1 MARAA
6 SRTCPWL
13 RKPILLKTV
22 LIVVAFLLILNLSLV
37 ALSDGVRDK
46 VPFWHVSGGS
56 SSSVEFS
63 NVPDNTPLNNT
74 QFGERGNRVN
84 RLAQWTESVLQ
95 NPSSDKGAFEDALVT
110 LFPFLAGATIYMPWS
125 SPGAQDREPPSYVIC
140 AGSNNLNM
148 AAHLI
153 RSLRAVHSSQT
164 LIEVAYGGEDDL
176 KPQHRQFL
184 ADLEPRVS
192 FIDLL
197 QRFPAAERDIL
208 KGGWAMKPFAL
219 LAAASPRAILM
230 DADALFLTSP
240 DSLFDTHPDLKRTG
254 TLFFHDRAMRGGEG
268 AQRDW
273 VRAQLE
279 AAGREPS
286 KYLAEQSL
294 FYRGDTWLEQESGVV
309 VVDRSNPRVLLGLMF
324 TTWMNT
330 KDVRDQVTYRT
341 FHGDK
346 ETFWLAMELAGLDYY
361 FQPWYAGMV
370 GTITEDQP
378 TSDLAKDHVEV
389 CGRHMVHLDHLG
401 EPFWLNGGIYD
412 NKDHPAGGNAVLTH
426 YLVPGRNSELP
437 EWYPDMDRGLAC
449 IKGVG
454 AKLLPYQIVSNVQ
467 RIGDAASELDRII
480 NELS

>member
-1 MARAA
+1 MLP
-6 SRTCPWL
+6 RTWRWHNTHVL
-13 RKPILLKTV
+13 VKTVVIVVPILLFV
-22 LIVVAFLLILNLSLV
+22 NLSLV
-37 ALSDGVRDK
+37 TIGDSVRDK
-46 VPFWHVSGGS
+46 VRFWLVRGGS
-56 SSSVEFS
+56 SSSVALS
-63 NVPDNTPLNNT
+63 DIPNDTPLNNT

-84 RLAQWTESVLQ
+84 QLAQWAELVLQ
-95 NPSSDKGAFEDALVT
+95 KPSSDRGAFKDALVT
-110 LFPFLAGATIYMPWS
+110 QFPFLAGAQIYTPWS
-125 SPGAQDREPPSYVIC
+125 SPSAHDTEPPSYVIC

-153 RSLRAVHSSQT
+153 RSLRTVHGSQI
-164 LIEVAYGGEDDL
+164 LIEVAYGGDDDL
-176 KPQHRQFL
+176 KPQHRLFL
-184 ADLEPRVS
+184 ADLEPHVS

-208 KGGWAMKPFAL
+208 RGGWAMKPFAL

-230 DADALFLTSP
+230 DADALFLASP
-240 DSLFDTHPDLKRTG
+240 DSLFDTHPDLKRMG

-268 AQRDW
+268 RQRDW

-286 KYLAEQSL
+286 KYLAERSL

-309 VVDRSNPRVLLGLMF
+309 VVDKSNPRVLLGLMF
-324 TTWMNT
+324 ATWMNT
-330 KDVRDQVTYRT
+330 KDVREQVTYQI

-370 GTITEDQP
+370 GTITAGQP
-378 TSDLAKDHVEV
+378 VSELAKDNTEV

-401 EPFWLNGGIYD
+401 EPLWLNGGIYD
-412 NKDHPAGGNAVLTH
+412 DKAHPEGGNAELTH
-426 YLVPGRNSELP
+426 YLVGSQTDELP
-437 EWYPDMDRGLAC
+437 QWYPDMDRGVAC

-454 AKLLPYQIVSNVQ
+454 VKPLPEQIKLNIQ
-467 RIGDAASELDRII
+467 RISREAIELDKII
-480 NELS
+480 NN